1 MKDLYILKKSGRKG
15 KRYFISMPAL
25 GHAHHFGSDVGKTY
39 IDGRTDREKAAWIAR
54 HEKDK
59 GWDSRHSG
67 IFYSRHLL
75 WGKHRD
81 LKKNVKDLE
90 KLLNVKIKID
100 V

>member
-1 MKDLYILKKSGRKG
+1 MKDVYILKKSGRKG
-15 KRYFISMPAL
+15 KRYFISMPTL
-25 GHAHHFGSDVGKTY
+25 GHAHHFGSDVGKTF
-39 IDGRTDREKAAWIAR
+39 IDGRTDKEKAAWIAR

-81 LKKNVKDLE
+81 LKKNIKDLE